1 MGESIYKLI
10 REKNKASFLTL
21 KILVINLSC
30 SRNIL
35 ADEPKIAGNNPTS
48 IEKTTTCH
56 EKKKFLEYPP
66 VQDNRRN
73 NCERNQLGVS
83 KVP

>member
-56 EKKKFLEYPP
+56 AKKKNFLNIHRFRIIEETI
-66 VQDNRRN
+66 VKETN
-73 NCERNQLGVS
+73 
-83 KVP
+83 